1 MISEIGKQQAATD
14 RKNSRRLK
22 AKEKSRPI
30 VQAAEDFICRGLGIV
45 QDGEMV
51 IEQAMQEFA
60 RRFQGEVP
68 DHVLQ
73 AMRELFQEGSQE
85 NDDVDEA
92 LLSHGV
98 RLAWSLEK
106 TWLVMQLDRTCLSV
120 DARAS

>member
-73 AMRELFQEGSQE
+73 AMRELFQVGSQE

-92 LLSHGV
+92 LLSHGGAAGLELGED
-98 RLAWSLEK
+98 LAA
-106 TWLVMQLDRTCLSV
+106 
-120 DARAS
+120 DAA